1 MLKEIEKWQIAISI
15 LKNIFPHI
23 DSLPLF
29 VPHLYLFAASSFS
42 FSSLSELEIES
53 DKNEQLLQR
62 RSHSIRRSAALYQEL

>member
-1 MLKEIEKWQIAISI
+1 LNSMLKEIEKWQIAISI

-42 FSSLSELEIES
+42 FHLSL
-53 DKNEQLLQR
+53 N
-62 RSHSIRRSAALYQEL
+62 